1 VKRLDPRVSDLA
13 DGLVVRRVLPQRARR
28 AVGPFVFF
36 DHFGPVEVAAGAG
49 DVGPHPH
56 IGLATVTYTF
66 EGGFVHRD
74 SLGNELEITPGAVN
88 WMSAGRG
95 VVHSERAPRGADG
108 RAAARRLHGLQL
120 WVALPSEAAESA
132 PSFQHVAKSEI
143 PELDAD
149 GAHVRVLVGEALGVR
164 SPVRAASPTLYLD
177 VELAAGAT
185 FAAGALAQEVAVY
198 APTDTLIVSGEELAA
213 TTMAVLEPGDAVSAP
228 RRSSGRTRF
237 VVIGGAAIE
246 PVRMWWN
253 FVARDAAAIE
263 AAARRWESGGFDAV
277 PGETERVAMPPFT
290 PRLA

>member
-1 VKRLDPRVSDLA
+1 VKRLDARVSDLA

-95 VVHSERAPRGADG
+95 VVHSERAPRAAGGAP
-108 RAAARRLHGLQL
+108 RARRLHGLQL
-120 WVALPSEAAESA
+120 WVALPRELADSE
-132 PSFQHVAKSEI
+132 PSFQHVPKERI
-143 PELDAD
+143 PTAVVG

-177 VELAAGAT
+177 VELESQAS
-185 FAAGALAQEVAVY
+185 FAAGALAEEVAIY
-198 APTDTLIVSGEELAA
+198 APTDTLLVNGEELAA
-213 TTMAVLEPGDAVSAP
+213 TTMAVLEPGDVVSAP
-228 RRSSGRTRF
+228 RRSDGARF
-237 VVIGGAAIE
+237 VVIGGATIE

-263 AAARRWESGGFDAV
+263 AAARRWESGGFDPV
-277 PGETERVAMPPFT
+277 PGESERVAMPPFT

>member
-1 VKRLDPRVSDLA
+1 VKRLDARVSDLA
-13 DGLVVRRVLPQRARR
+13 DGLVVRRVLPQRVRR
-28 AVGPFVFF
+28 AIGPFVFF

-74 SLGNELEITPGAVN
+74 SLGTEIEITPGAVN

-120 WVALPSEAAESA
+120 WVALPRELADSE
-132 PSFQHVAKSEI
+132 PSFQHVPKEQI
-143 PELDAD
+143 PTVAVG

-164 SPVRAASPTLYLD
+164 SPVHAASPTLYLD
-177 VELAAGAT
+177 VELESQAS
-185 FAAGALAQEVAVY
+185 FAAGALAQEVAIY
-198 APTDTLIVSGEELAA
+198 APNDALLVNGEELAP
-213 TTMAVLEPGDAVSAP
+213 TTMAVLDAGDVVGAP
-228 RRSSGRTRF
+228 QRADRARF
-237 VVIGGAAIE
+237 VVIGGATIE

-253 FVARDAAAIE
+253 FVARDTAAIE
-263 AAARRWESGGFDAV
+263 AAARRWESGGFQAV
-277 PGETERVAMPPFT
+277 PGESERVAMPPFT
-290 PRLA
+290 ARLT

>member
-1 VKRLDPRVSDLA
+1 MKRLDARVSDLA
-13 DGLVVRRVLPQRARR
+13 DGLVVRRALPQRARR

-120 WVALPSEAAESA
+120 WVALPRELAESE
-132 PSFQHVAKSEI
+132 PSFQHVAKTEI
-143 PELDAD
+143 PTASVN

-198 APTDTLIVSGEELAA
+198 APTDALLVNGEELAA
-213 TTMAVLEPGDAVSAP
+213 TTMALLEPDDVVSAP
-228 RRSSGRTRF
+228 RRSDGARF
-237 VVIGGAAIE
+237 AVIGGATIE

-253 FVARDAAAIE
+253 FVARDTAAIE
-263 AAARRWESGGFDAV
+263 AAARRWESGGFDPV